1 MKYSLITGLVAGI
14 LTLSGNIATAQE
26 TPLSSSANSQ
36 QFSINNSINK
46 TLKAEKAPPIKN
58 TSGEA
63 EIALAKHLKNIK
75 AKMYGAYWCG
85 HCKHQKEL
93 FGKQAWPTIT
103 YIECDPKG
111 TNPRPDLCE
120 KAKIQGYPTWE
131 INGKLYPGRQSLENL
146 AKISGYKGKRN
157 FKN

>member
-1 MKYSLITGLVAGI
+1 MKYSIITTLIAAS
-14 LTLSGNIATAQE
+14 LTLVSSIATAE
-26 TPLSSSANSQ
+26 DTPSSCSANSQ
-36 QFSINNSINK
+36 QSSINK

-63 EIALAKHLKNIK
+63 EIALAKHLQKIK
-75 AKMYGAYWCG
+75 AKMYGAYWCP
-85 HCKHQKEL
+85 HCHHQQEL

-111 TNPRPDLCE
+111 TNPRPDLCQ

-131 INGKLYPGRQSLENL
+131 IKGKFYPGTQSLETL
-146 AKISGYKGKRN
+146 AQISGYKGKRN

>member
-1 MKYSLITGLVAGI
+1 MKYPIITFSLAATLGLF
-14 LTLSGNIATAQE
+14 TTIATAEE
-26 TPLSSSANSQ
+26 TQLSCSVNSQ
-36 QFSINNSINK
+36 NLITNK

-58 TSGEA
+58 SSGAA
-63 EIALAKHLKNIK
+63 EIALAKHLKKIK
-75 AKMYGAYWCG
+75 AKMYGAFWCP
-85 HCKHQKEL
+85 HCHHQQEL
-93 FGKQAWPTIT
+93 FGKQAWTTIT

-131 INGKLYPGRQSLENL
+131 IKGKLYPGTQSLENL
-146 AKISGYKGKRN
+146 SQISGYKGKRN